1 MEKSKYSRVQ
11 LEETLDSVSEIA
23 KDLNIVVDTYV
34 TKTELANSIPKIAFN
49 DVCEITDITPY

>member
-11 LEETLDSVSEIA
+11 LEEALDSVSEIA
-23 KDLNIVVDTYV
+23 KDLSTVIDTYA
-34 TKTELANSIPKIAFN
+34 TKKELADSIPEIAFN